1 MSTKVSGAAAVGLL
15 ALAAAACLQGC
26 AVGLGKSV
34 HQYVLTETETPK
46 GRQKVRSIEAEADQ
60 LVLLGFTDNTDF
72 ADQARE
78 RLLEKCPKGR
88 IVGISA
94 KHSTDLGFMAY
105 RNRMRLT
112 GLCVE

>member
-1 MSTKVSGAAAVGLL
+1 MALL
-15 ALAAAACLQGC
+15 CVALLQGC

-34 HQYVLTETETPK
+34 HQYVLTETDLPK
-46 GRQKVRSIEAEADQ
+46 GRQKVSSIEAEADQ
-60 LVLLGFTDNTDF
+60 YVLLGFTDNTDF
-72 ADQARE
+72 ADEARQ
-78 RLLEKCPKGR
+78 RLIDKCPKGR
-88 IVGISA
+88 IIGISA